1 MSTNNFKVIVIST
14 GIGFL
19 MGLATVLIWQGG
31 LFSPV
36 NAQDTRVAKPP
47 KTGTGIPAQAP
58 GIQDFGV
65 IRAEAVEAKS
75 LQVKGNLE
83 LINGSGKRV
92 ASLGLQEGLPVMTF
106 WDPRDGLP
114 RMKLSLTDVSY
125 PQFTSYPDIQLFDSK
140 GRKRVGLSV
149 NKNEEGVVILYG
161 PEANDQ
167 RFRVSCDPQTGT
179 QLYLGFRDD
188 IWSMLQSTVSTS
200 ELTVN
205 HGKARNQYGVV
216 KN

>member
-19 MGLATVLIWQGG
+19 MGLATVLIWQRG

-58 GIQDFGV
+58 GIQDFGF